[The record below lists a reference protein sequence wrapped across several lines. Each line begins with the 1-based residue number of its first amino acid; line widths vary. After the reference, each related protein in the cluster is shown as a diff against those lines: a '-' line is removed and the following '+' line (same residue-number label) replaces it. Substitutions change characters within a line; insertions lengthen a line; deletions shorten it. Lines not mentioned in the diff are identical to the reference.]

1 MRSFSLLHRA
11 LPALLVPLSLV
22 AACQRQP
29 AAAQAARPLAVALG
43 TDAPANPTAESLP
56 ATPAPFATPPL
67 LPGTPD
73 VATLV
78 AKIKPSVVNIT
89 TIHESRPA
97 KLDENLPFGADPFF
111 PFGPGRRGGGDQ
123 VFRQQALG
131 SGFIVDSKGRVV
143 TNAHVV

>member
-29 AAAQAARPLAVALG
+29 AAAQAARAPAAAHA

-78 AKIKPSVVNIT
+78 AKIKPAVVNIT
-89 TIHESRPA
+89 AVHELHVP
-97 KLDENLPFGADPFF
+97 KMEDNF
-111 PFGPGRRGGGDQ
+111 PFG
-123 VFRQQALG
+123 F
-131 SGFIVDSKGRVV
+131 
-143 TNAHVV
+143 